1 MITIYTSDLCVQ
13 VARLV
18 TDVMTSSERCPE
30 GPSSERLSR
39 ASVSPATATQA
50 WNLPAKVE
58 VETVDHNHHQW
69 PLSPGSMIDW
79 SHMWWQV
86 AKVVQGPSSERF
98 SQASVSPATATQAW
112 KLACYSWCRD
122 SWSQSAQ
129 LANESKSQKMIT
141 NISLKQISLAFEAK
155 SDLAEI
161 AKMHVSPATVSAS
174 FKLAF

>member
-58 VETVDHNHHQW
+58 VEKVDQNHHQW

-86 AKVVQGPSSERF
+86 AKVVQKGQVAKNYHKHQSHQLQLRKLGNLSAKVDVETVDHNQRCM
-98 SQASVSPATATQAW
+98 SQQLVETVNHNQRYMSQQLQFGLETCLL
-112 KLACYSWCRD
+112 KL
-122 SWSQSAQ
+122 
-129 LANESKSQKMIT
+129 E
-141 NISLKQISLAFEAK
+141 
-155 SDLAEI
+155 
-161 AKMHVSPATVSAS
+161 
-174 FKLAF
+174 